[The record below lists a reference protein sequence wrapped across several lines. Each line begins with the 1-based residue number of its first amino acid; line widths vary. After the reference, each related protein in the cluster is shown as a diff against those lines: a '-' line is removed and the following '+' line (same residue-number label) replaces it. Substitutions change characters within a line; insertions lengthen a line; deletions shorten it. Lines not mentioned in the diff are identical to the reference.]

1 MGSLMS
7 GLNLTD
13 AHFLSKKMYIP
24 DNWGGIVPKVV
35 HYKAKNI
42 YNYVFYKPNNMIMYI
57 YI

>member
-35 HYKAKNI
+35 HYKTKNI
-42 YNYVFYKPNNMIMYI
+42 YNYCMYFI
-57 YI
+57 NLII

>member
-24 DNWGGIVPKVV
+24 DNWGGIVPKIVR
-35 HYKAKNI
+35 YKTK
-42 YNYVFYKPNNMIMYI
+42 YI
-57 YI
+57 YIYI